1 MINLHGAVF
10 FIRIQER
17 VLGTDD
23 GPPLPHAWIALHGG
37 SAYSINKSCAIELT
51 IGAAISASEGP
62 QVGRGIHRRRLVAQ
76 SCSVATTGGMAYVT
90 PMAAS
95 RVMVMKLD
103 DGSFELSES
112 LVTGGLLLVLVPP
125 LPVFRRARPGH
136 AGTALL
142 RVFACATRR
151 CGMTYAIG

>member
-1 MINLHGAVF
+1 MV
-10 FIRIQER
+10 
-17 VLGTDD
+17 
-23 GPPLPHAWIALHGG
+23 
-37 SAYSINKSCAIELT
+37 
-51 IGAAISASEGP
+51 
-62 QVGRGIHRRRLVAQ
+62 
-76 SCSVATTGGMAYVT
+76 YVT

-95 RVMVMKLD
+95 RIMMTMKLD

-142 RVFACATRR
+142 RVFACTTRR
-151 CGMTYAIG
+151 CGMTYATG